1 MGSQN
6 GSSPASAVAHP
17 ERFDPSASAD
27 TLMDAEHRGRYW
39 WAGELLGGKTVLD
52 AGCGTG
58 YGLEILAEA
67 GAASLTGIDVD
78 GGAVAESRARGER
91 CGATVLQGDLQ
102 ILELDDDSFDAA
114 VCFET
119 IEHLE
124 SPQRGLAELRRV
136 VRPGGMILVSSPNP
150 DVYPPGNEHHRH
162 ELRPEELLGLV
173 QEHFGCVQMYLQ
185 HAWLASAIEPAENG
199 SNGHSNGAGAS
210 PVPVRRSAIQRPRG
224 TTFTIVVGCDEGA
237 PRPSALVSMADPFEV
252 RWWQER
258 VDRAAAQNG
267 AARAEETRA
276 LEAERRAAEAEARA
290 ASLAERLEQ
299 VNKSL
304 IDANQE
310 LAQMPLL
317 KHRLAEMHEL
327 KASLDTRL
335 GEVLGSRSW
344 QATGF
349 LRKASRA
356 LKLQR

>member
-1 MGSQN
+1 MSFGN

-17 ERFDPSASAD
+17 ERFDPSESAD

-39 WAGELLGGKTVLD
+39 WAGQLLRGKKVLD

-58 YGLEILAEA
+58 YGLEMLADA
-67 GAASLTGIDVD
+67 GAVALTGVD
-78 GGAVAESRARGER
+78 LDPGAVAEARVRGGR
-91 CGATVLQGDLQ
+91 CGATVVQADLQ
-102 ILELDDDSFDAA
+102 ALELPDDSFDAV

-136 VRPGGMILVSSPNP
+136 VRPGGMIVVSSPNP

-162 ELRPEELLGLV
+162 ELRPEELAGLV
-173 QEHFGCVQMYLQ
+173 REHFGCVQTYLQ

-199 SNGHSNGAGAS
+199 ANGHSSGAEAP
-210 PVPVRRSAIQRPRG
+210 PVPVRRSTSRPEG
-224 TTFTIVVGCDEGA
+224 TTFTIVVGCDEEA
-237 PRPSALVSMADPFEV
+237 PRPAALVSMTDPFEV

-258 VDRAAAQNG
+258 VDEAERRSVDAQ
-267 AARAEETRA
+267 AEVTRA

-290 ASLAERLEQ
+290 ASLTERLEQ

-327 KASLDTRL
+327 RASLDAQL
-335 GEVLGSRSW
+335 DEVLGSRSW

-349 LRKASRA
+349 LRKTSRA

>member
-1 MGSQN
+1 MG
-6 GSSPASAVAHP
+6 
-17 ERFDPSASAD
+17 
-27 TLMDAEHRGRYW
+27 AEHRGRYW
-39 WAGELLGGKTVLD
+39 WAGQLLGGKKVLD

-67 GAASLTGIDVD
+67 GAASVTGVDVD
-78 GGAVAESRARGER
+78 TGAVAESRTRGES
-91 CGATVLQGDLQ
+91 CGAVVVQADLQ
-102 ILELDDDSFDAA
+102 ALALPDDSFDAA

-136 VRPGGMILVSSPNP
+136 VRPGGMIVVSSPNP
-150 DVYPPGNEHHRH
+150 DVYPPGNEHHQH
-162 ELRPEELLGLV
+162 ELRPDELLGLV
-173 QEHFGCVQMYLQ
+173 QEHFGCVQTYLQ

-199 SNGHSNGAGAS
+199 ANGHSNGSGAS
-210 PVPVRRSAIQRPRG
+210 PLPVRRSAPARPGG
-224 TTFTIVVGCDEGA
+224 TTFTIVIGCDEEA
-237 PRPSALVSMADPFEV
+237 PRPPALVSMTDPFEV

-258 VDRAAAQNG
+258 VEAAETRSAD
-267 AARAEETRA
+267 AEAEATRA
-276 LEAERRAAEAEARA
+276 LEAERRAAEAEARV
-290 ASLAERLEQ
+290 ASLVERLEQ

-327 KASLDTRL
+327 KAALDAEL
-335 GEVLGSRSW
+335 EEVLGSRSW